1 MGIRLISVVKM
12 VGCDTKE
19 RSHSF
24 HRSGFISAIVLEWSW
39 ESPPSHFITYLEVL
53 EAGEQKQWLWLSW

>member
-24 HRSGFISAIVLEWSW
+24 HRSGFISAIVLEWS
-39 ESPPSHFITYLEVL
+39 
-53 EAGEQKQWLWLSW
+53 